1 MTLPVLG
8 LNLSFA
14 SSCAL
19 VSDGIVAA
27 AVAEERFSKNK
38 KSEESFP
45 LESLNYC
52 TRFNPEVAN
61 VFIASLEQDVLH
73 RLTRFYSRFDV
84 EDRVREQHEY
94 WIPKLN
100 QARI

>member
-19 VSDGIVAA
+19 VSDGIRRGAGRA
-27 AVAEERFSKNK
+27 FLK
-38 KSEESFP
+38 KQNEESFP
-45 LESLNYC
+45 LESMNYC
-52 TRFNPEVAN
+52 TRFNPEVNN

-73 RLTRFYSRFDV
+73 RLTPFFK
-84 EDRVREQHEY
+84 
-94 WIPKLN
+94 I
-100 QARI
+100 